1 MVSEEDVM
9 AELKE
14 IDDPETQ
21 VSIVDMGFIYDVEIE
36 DGKIDVEMTLTSPG
50 CPLHSKFLS
59 DVQENLG
66 DLEGVKEVDVEMVFD
81 PPWSPDMM
89 SDGAK
94 EKLGME

>member
-1 MVSEEDVM
+1 MISEEDVM

-36 DGKIDVEMTLTSPG
+36 DDKVGVDMTLTSPG
-50 CPLHSKFLS
+50 CPLHSKFTDDVEKRLS
-59 DVQENLG
+59 
-66 DLEGVKEVDVEMVFD
+66 DLEGIKEVEVNMVFD
-81 PPWSPDMM
+81 PPWEPEMM
-89 SDGAK
+89 SDKAK